1 MGSNNNIVG
10 RTKSMLSEIL
20 STVYFVDTIMKRS
33 TIKYVIGYYNKDL
46 GTTYVDYVCTRYGK
60 DSIGQLKQLKKF
72 SSIFMLD
79 M

>member
-10 RTKSMLSEIL
+10 RTKSMLSEML
-20 STVYFVDTIMKRS
+20 STVYVDTIMKRS